1 MVQYIRTF
9 GGVLVDPMVPGRVLA
24 GLCITVLAMGII
36 RGQYTMKNYFE
47 LKKSYETLKSAV
59 DGLKDQNEKLAVEIE
74 NIAASPEYARKVM
87 RDKYHVTDDG
97 EEIIIIDGK
106 E

>member
-1 MVQYIRTF
+1 M
-9 GGVLVDPMVPGRVLA
+9 DPMLPGRVLA

>member
-1 MVQYIRTF
+1 M
-9 GGVLVDPMVPGRVLA
+9 DPMLPGRVLA

-74 NIAASPEYARKVM
+74 NIAASPDYARKVM

>member
-1 MVQYIRTF
+1 M
-9 GGVLVDPMVPGRVLA
+9 DPMVPGRVLA

>member
-1 MVQYIRTF
+1 M
-9 GGVLVDPMVPGRVLA
+9 DPMLPGRFLA
-24 GLCITVLAMGII
+24 GLCVAVLSMGVV

-59 DGLKDQNEKLAVEIE
+59 DGLKEQNEKLAVEIE
-74 NIAASPEYARKVM
+74 NIAASPDYARKVM
-87 RDKYHVTDDG
+87 RDKYHVTDDD
-97 EEIIIIDGK
+97 EEIIIVDGK